1 MNRLWLALVLL
12 SCAPQSDV
20 SETSACAPPQRVA
33 LLPPELNEA
42 SGVAVSHRN
51 PGILWVHNDSGD
63 PILFAL
69 DTLGNLRG
77 RVRIAE
83 LANNDWEDIATG
95 ACDGGSCLYIG
106 AIGDN
111 LQARHDRAVYVVPE
125 PDLRDS
131 LVALRKTLQYRFPG
145 GAHDTEA
152 LFVIDEKLYLITKG
166 RSGPI
171 TLYTLP
177 NPPSDNPATLEALQT
192 LTTGLVQLPDMVTAA
207 AAAPD
212 AKHVIIRT
220 YSALQIYTFD
230 GAQLKPVFGSSG
242 LDLQQLQ
249 EAQGEGVAMTGAGV
263 IYLVSEKGLENK
275 APPLSKVV
283 CRLSTN

>member
-1 MNRLWLALVLL
+1 MNRLWLVLVLL

-20 SETSACAPPQRVA
+20 SETSACAIPQRVA
-33 LLPPELNEA
+33 LLPSELNEA
-42 SGVAVSHRN
+42 SGVAISHRN

-77 RVRIAE
+77 RVRIAQVD
-83 LANNDWEDIATG
+83 NNDWEDIAAG
-95 ACDGGSCLYIG
+95 ACEGGSCLYIG

-111 LQARHDRAVYVVPE
+111 MQARHDRAVYVVPE

-131 LVALRKTLQYRFPG
+131 LVALRTTINYRFPA

-152 LFVIDEKLYLITKG
+152 LFVIDEKVYLITKG

-171 TLYTLP
+171 TLYALP
-177 NPPSDNPATLEALQT
+177 NPASRDTATLEALQT

-212 AKHVIIRT
+212 GKHVIIRT

-230 GAQLKPVFGSSG
+230 GAELKPVFGTSG
-242 LDLQQLQ
+242 VDLQQLQ
-249 EAQGEGVAMTGAGV
+249 EAQGEGVDMTSAGV
-263 IYLVSEKGLENK
+263 IYLVSEKSLEDK
-275 APPLSKVV
+275 PPPLSKVV
-283 CRLSTN
+283 CKLSTN